1 MEKGKKHFLF
11 FRLRKY
17 VDHLDREC
25 RREDRRERRRAAQL
39 RESRRRMEEAVE
51 AERERARRG
60 EASAV
65 EVEDA
70 VARIWAE
77 VGCLFL
83 FFNCFIVYLSKVVIL
98 RMTFS
103 CFCSKLLVSK

>member
-1 MEKGKKHFLF
+1 M
-11 FRLRKY
+11 
-17 VDHLDREC
+17 DHLDREC

-77 VGCLFL
+77 VGSA
-83 FFNCFIVYLSKVVIL
+83 FIKKKVLVYLSKVVIL
-98 RMTFS
+98 PMTYS
-103 CFCSKLLVSK
+103 CFFSK

>member
-1 MEKGKKHFLF
+1 
-11 FRLRKY
+11 
-17 VDHLDREC
+17 
-25 RREDRRERRRAAQL
+25 
-39 RESRRRMEEAVE
+39 MEEAVE

-77 VGCLFL
+77 VGWA
-83 FFNCFIVYLSKVVIL
+83 FIKKS
-98 RMTFS
+98 F
-103 CFCSKLLVSK
+103 

>member
-1 MEKGKKHFLF
+1 
-11 FRLRKY
+11 
-17 VDHLDREC
+17 
-25 RREDRRERRRAAQL
+25 
-39 RESRRRMEEAVE
+39 MEEAVE

-77 VGCLFL
+77 VGWAFIFL
-83 FFNCFIVYLSKVVIL
+83 KKFLVYLSKVVIL
-98 RMTFS
+98 HMTYS
-103 CFCSKLLVSK
+103 CFFLK